1 MKNQQMKANYRKRKY
16 FRKWPRKSTLEK
28 RSMKTNG
35 NNYKPTKS
43 RIQDSQT
50 INVRKEANQNARS
63 Q

>member
-28 RSMKTNG
+28 CSMKTNG
-35 NNYKPTKS
+35 NNYKLKS
-43 RIQDSQT
+43 RIQDSKT
-50 INVRKEANQNARS
+50 INARKEANQNARS

>member
-1 MKNQQMKANYRKRKY
+1 MKNQQMKANYRKRK
-16 FRKWPRKSTLEK
+16 WPRKSTLEK
-28 RSMKTNG
+28 GSMKTNG
-35 NNYKPTKS
+35 NNYKLTKS